1 MTSDPEILSVLKSRF
16 GFERFLPLQEEIVS
30 NVIAGNDS
38 LVLMPTGAG
47 KSLCYQL
54 PALCMDGYTM
64 VVSPLIALMK
74 DQVDALR
81 ANGIPAAFVN
91 RTLSPHD
98 NENVLAQAGRGDFT
112 PLYVAPERLSTPRFR
127 NFSTSTTPRLL
138 ATAQPATPPRSAA
151 EYRARP
157 SLPGTHPGLQDSR

>member
-1 MTSDPEILSVLKSRF
+1 MT
-16 GFERFLPLQEEIVS
+16 

-91 RTLSPHD
+91 STLSPHE
-98 NENVLAQAGRGDFT
+98 NENVLMQASRGDLKI
-112 PLYVAPERLSTPRFR
+112 LYVAPERLATPRFR
-127 NFSTSTTPRLL
+127 NFLH
-138 ATAQPATPPRSAA
+138 AATP
-151 EYRARP
+151 
-157 SLPGTHPGLQDSR
+157 SLIAIDEAHCIS

>member
-1 MTSDPEILSVLKSRF
+1 MTSEPEILSVLKSRF
-16 GFERFLPLQEEIVS
+16 GFDRFLPLQEEIVT

-74 DQVDALR
+74 DQVDA
-81 ANGIPAAFVN
+81 
-91 RTLSPHD
+91 
-98 NENVLAQAGRGDFT
+98 
-112 PLYVAPERLSTPRFR
+112 
-127 NFSTSTTPRLL
+127 
-138 ATAQPATPPRSAA
+138 
-151 EYRARP
+151 
-157 SLPGTHPGLQDSR
+157 

>member
-16 GFERFLPLQEEIVS
+16 GFDRFLPLQEEIVT

-64 VVSPLIALMK
+64 VVSPLS
-74 DQVDALR
+74 R
-81 ANGIPAAFVN
+81 
-91 RTLSPHD
+91 
-98 NENVLAQAGRGDFT
+98 
-112 PLYVAPERLSTPRFR
+112 
-127 NFSTSTTPRLL
+127 
-138 ATAQPATPPRSAA
+138 
-151 EYRARP
+151 RP
-157 SLPGTHPGLQDSR
+157 SLRLTDTVVSGPRSSRAARSGSTRTRTRSATWRTRPSAIASGRNTDMSVRL